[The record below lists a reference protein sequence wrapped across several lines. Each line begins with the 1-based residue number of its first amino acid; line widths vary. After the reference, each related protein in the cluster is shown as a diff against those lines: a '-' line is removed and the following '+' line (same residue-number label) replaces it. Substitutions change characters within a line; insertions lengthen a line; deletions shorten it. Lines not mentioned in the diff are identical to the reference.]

1 METTGKKHTK
11 KLDTLIDDMNGIL
24 SGISSGEA
32 PEVKEEQIDK
42 FLNNTKLAL
51 LDWLQPRKSSGKG
64 LRMSVIGRPA
74 RQLWYDNHT
83 ERKQEIHDPSTQ
95 LKFLYGHVL

>member
-24 SGISSGEA
+24 SGISSGKA

-51 LDWLQPRKSSGKG
+51 LDWLQPRKIWTYGYCSTKESTSRRCQWSYG
-64 LRMSVIGRPA
+64 L
-74 RQLWYDNHT
+74 
-83 ERKQEIHDPSTQ
+83 
-95 LKFLYGHVL
+95 

>member
-51 LDWLQPRKSSGKG
+51 LD
-64 LRMSVIGRPA
+64 
-74 RQLWYDNHT
+74 
-83 ERKQEIHDPSTQ
+83 
-95 LKFLYGHVL
+95 